1 MSKELENV
9 DVSTLTGAERLSAL
23 KGVFDNMQKIIDS
36 KHPSKHALIKKIVEQ
51 FTKGDE
57 KNIFDYY

>member
-23 KGVFDNMQKIIDS
+23 KGVFD
-36 KHPSKHALIKKIVEQ
+36 EQ